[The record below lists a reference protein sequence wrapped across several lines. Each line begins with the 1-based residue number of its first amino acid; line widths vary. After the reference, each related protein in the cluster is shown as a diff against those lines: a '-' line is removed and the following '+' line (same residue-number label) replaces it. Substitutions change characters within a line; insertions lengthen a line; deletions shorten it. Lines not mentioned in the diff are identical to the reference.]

1 MGASA
6 DDDAETIT
14 PAAPLAGGMGNL
26 DIGWLNSRN
35 GLVEKEME
43 AELWAQ
49 AEDLVRS
56 AEDIDKEMDVKM
68 MMD

>member
-6 DDDAETIT
+6 DDDAETTT

-49 AEDLVRS
+49 AEDLIRS
-56 AEDIDKEMDVKM
+56 AEDVEREIDVRM
-68 MMD
+68 MLD